1 MNIITKT
8 LIGAILCTT
17 LIGCDKVDYQIPSH
31 SDSLESTQ
39 SFTPHLIDSRE
50 DIMRETKRNLEIG
63 VYGQDYVDSKELRDR
78 QLKEL
83 RDKQGNNY

>member
-1 MNIITKT
+1 
-8 LIGAILCTT
+8 
-17 LIGCDKVDYQIPSH
+17 
-31 SDSLESTQ
+31 
-39 SFTPHLIDSRE
+39 
-50 DIMRETKRNLEIG
+50 MRETKRNLEIG